1 MPPLRWQG
9 CLNRLQRC
17 PLFSFMEC
25 LVGSSKV
32 LEVRLV
38 LAQTGGHIGAFSGAP
53 ADRAG
58 RGWLGRRSRGEG
70 TARALALRRTDKRG
84 PRRRCGRRS
93 PVAAPKSKGLRT
105 VGTSGGEL
113 HGRAAQFAVTVVRV
127 RVRGRM
133 ARRLRRGGLMARVP
147 DEGAGLARAWLD
159 R

>member
-1 MPPLRWQG
+1 
-9 CLNRLQRC
+9 
-17 PLFSFMEC
+17 MER

-32 LEVRLV
+32 LEVRRI
-38 LAQTGGHIGAFSGAP
+38 LAHAGGHISAFSGAP

-70 TARALALRRTDKRG
+70 AVRALARRGIDERG

-105 VGTSGGEL
+105 AGTSGEGL
-113 HGRAAQFAVTVVRV
+113 HGRAAQFAAAVVRV
-127 RVRGRM
+127 RSRGRM
-133 ARRLRRGGLMARVP
+133 ARRLRGGGLMARVP